1 MHIPFGMF
9 EHEKDCPIR
18 SEKAGVDLPMKRFLT
33 RSRTAAVRSLVVAM
47 ALIVGTHAAVAAT
60 FGTVIPIGGQAS
72 DIALDESRRALY
84 IANFGGNRID
94 VMSLDTNAITRSI
107 QVTAQPGSLAL
118 SRDNRYLVVGHY
130 GNFEAARNAVT
141 VVNLE
146 DNTRRVFGTGSAPL
160 AIAFTIDN
168 LAFVVTSTE
177 FLLLDPVSGQTR
189 TIDTVEGLAGKTLP
203 VPAPAIPPVI
213 IRAAVTASRDGLWLY
228 GLTDKFLFRYDI
240 HLGQLIITGYTSS
253 PDMGPRTVSVNSNGT
268 FYTAG
273 WALFDRQGTLVAQF
287 PNPSGKLDIGSHAID
302 TESGV
307 VYAQMTQAETA
318 TSQAAVTTASGPVLQ
333 ILAADN
339 LSVIDRLQLREN
351 LTGRSVLNSSRDV
364 LYSVSAS
371 GVTVFPVGQLAKA
384 PRIRAEQRDVLF
396 RGSTC
401 SRQQQTQE
409 VAIVDASG
417 GHVAFALTP
426 SDPGITVSPDSGVT
440 PAVVRITVDPGAFL
454 NSKGTTAGYIDIKSP
469 GVVNIPDR
477 IRVLVNNRE
486 PDQRG
491 LVQNVPGKLVDVLAD
506 AVRNRFMIV
515 RQDTNEVL
523 VFDRNLKQV
532 AALRTGNTPTQ
543 MAISPDLR
551 YLLVGN
557 DNSQVA
563 SVFDLDTLRPSA
575 PIRFPFGHYPR
586 SIAVSGNAILASVRS
601 AGGPHTI
608 DRIDM
613 VTRTAFTPPSL
624 GAYSNDVTL
633 DTSLAAS
640 SDGSKILIALSDG
653 RVLLYDANFDAF
665 VAARKDFDKLSGA
678 VAASSYD
685 FFVVD
690 NNVLNASLVPLGTLD
705 KNSGSSSGFI
715 FVDLVGF
722 RSNSLGTAQAGML
735 ERVNL
740 SQLQSILPTRVTES
754 PLTTAAGTGFTRTLA
769 VLGNREGLISLTTS
783 GFTAL
788 PWNYDASYAPP
799 RIDRVVNAADL
810 SDNIAPGSLVTIFG
824 AQLSPAP
831 GLAMDP
837 ATADALAESCLTVN
851 GSLAPVIFSSAD
863 KINAQI
869 PWNAGGSTT
878 LILRTPGGSSDAIR
892 VRVIPGAPGIFRSGT
907 AGPESGIPT
916 IVRATNNELVTV
928 SNPIHRGDDLIIYVT
943 GLGRTNPEI
952 PVGSRAPFEPL
963 AQVLDTPKITLGG
976 VALPVSFAGL
986 TPGLVGVYQVN
997 LLVPRSVPT
1006 GFDIPLRIEQS
1017 TASTTVPVRV
1027 VP

>member
-1 MHIPFGMF
+1 
-9 EHEKDCPIR
+9 
-18 SEKAGVDLPMKRFLT
+18 
-33 RSRTAAVRSLVVAM
+33 
-47 ALIVGTHAAVAAT
+47 
-60 FGTVIPIGGQAS
+60 
-72 DIALDESRRALY
+72 
-84 IANFGGNRID
+84 
-94 VMSLDTNAITRSI
+94 
-107 QVTAQPGSLAL
+107 
-118 SRDNRYLVVGHY
+118 
-130 GNFEAARNAVT
+130 
-141 VVNLE
+141 
-146 DNTRRVFGTGSAPL
+146 
-160 AIAFTIDN
+160 
-168 LAFVVTSTE
+168 
-177 FLLLDPVSGQTR
+177 
-189 TIDTVEGLAGKTLP
+189 
-203 VPAPAIPPVI
+203 
-213 IRAAVTASRDGLWLY
+213 
-228 GLTDKFLFRYDI
+228 
-240 HLGQLIITGYTSS
+240 
-253 PDMGPRTVSVNSNGT
+253 
-268 FYTAG
+268 
-273 WALFDRQGTLVAQF
+273 
-287 PNPSGKLDIGSHAID
+287 
-302 TESGV
+302 
-307 VYAQMTQAETA
+307 
-318 TSQAAVTTASGPVLQ
+318 
-333 ILAADN
+333 
-339 LSVIDRLQLREN
+339 VIDRLQLREN

-491 LVQNVPGKLVDVLAD
+491 MVQNVPGKLVDVLAD

-769 VLGNREGLISLTTS
+769 VLGNREGLIGLY
-783 GFTAL
+783 GTAVEL
-788 PWNYDASYAPP
+788 
-799 RIDRVVNAADL
+799 RCL
-810 SDNIAPGSLVTIFG
+810 LC
-824 AQLSPAP
+824 
-831 GLAMDP
+831 
-837 ATADALAESCLTVN
+837 ATAD
-851 GSLAPVIFSSAD
+851 
-863 KINAQI
+863 
-869 PWNAGGSTT
+869 
-878 LILRTPGGSSDAIR
+878 
-892 VRVIPGAPGIFRSGT
+892 
-907 AGPESGIPT
+907 
-916 IVRATNNELVTV
+916 
-928 SNPIHRGDDLIIYVT
+928 
-943 GLGRTNPEI
+943 
-952 PVGSRAPFEPL
+952 
-963 AQVLDTPKITLGG
+963 
-976 VALPVSFAGL
+976 
-986 TPGLVGVYQVN
+986 
-997 LLVPRSVPT
+997 
-1006 GFDIPLRIEQS
+1006 
-1017 TASTTVPVRV
+1017 
-1027 VP
+1027 